1 MQKKNIQL
9 SINGSATNWQRIY
22 VTIDNVIKLNWLPV
36 KEKIQFNTVELVH
49 KDLYKEGFT
58 GYLKLELTYNIKTL
72 QSNTETR
79 ITPFQHKN
87 LFTYGGTAI
96 FNVTLKH
103 QKPSTEKKKKIVSA
117 AN

>member
-9 SINGSATNWQRIY
+9 SINGSATNWQRMY

-96 FNVTLKH
+96 FNVT
-103 QKPSTEKKKKIVSA
+103 
-117 AN
+117 